1 MKIQITADLLEK
13 EVLINGETKQVYGLA
28 SLHTTPRLKGLG
40 RMIMKWSEEK
50 AKEDGKFCVV
60 GFATEYTFENFDKK
74 CGWLGHGLFEDRVIM
89 TSIPVDSIVVTEKW

>member
-1 MKIQITADLLEK
+1 MKIQITAELLEK

-28 SLHTTPRLKGLG
+28 SLYTTPRLKGLG
-40 RMIMKWSEEK
+40 CMIMKWSEEK

-74 CGWLGHGLFEDRVIM
+74 CGWHGYGKFQDRVIM
-89 TSIPVDSIVVTEKW
+89 TSIPVERIEVDEKW